1 MAATKTLNT
10 RIQLK
15 YDTFQ
20 NWTTNNPTLLAGEI
34 AVVEVPTEQG
44 SVSQVPA
51 VLIKVGNGTQAF
63 NDLAWGSA
71 LAADVYPW
79 AKAST
84 KPTYQ
89 ASEIQGLEDFIAGEI
104 NDTNTQY
111 QLVSLGNTSFKLQSR
126 EGTTGPWV
134 DQDTIN
140 ITYTLQTGS
149 APGTVSFNG
158 NDVAVNGLKSA
169 AYTESSAYDPA
180 GSASD
185 AQSAAQSYTDTQIGL
200 AKTEL
205 IGTSS
210 TGATANTIKGAV
222 DESKTYTDT
231 QIASKI
237 GAVYKPVGSVAF
249 ANLPATP
256 SVTELGNVY
265 NVTDAFTA
273 DARFV
278 EGENG
283 KQYPAGTNVAVVEVG
298 DDYYFDALAGTVDLS
313 NYATNDSVDSKV
325 STAIQALDKPDS
337 VVANQFVTAVSE
349 TDGIISVT
357 RAALQATDI
366 PTIEQ
371 SQVNGLTTALASKVD
386 DSSLAAIAKTGNV
399 NDLIQN
405 SGDWIVFNCGS
416 SSTII

>member
-20 NWTTNNPTLLAGEI
+20 NWSTNNPTLLAGEI
-34 AVVEVPTEQG
+34 AVVEVPTAQG

-89 ASEIQGLEDFIAGEI
+89 ATEIEGLEDFIAGEI

-126 EGTTGPWV
+126 EGTSGEWV
-134 DQDTIN
+134 DAQTIT
-140 ITYTLQTGS
+140 ITYTLSTGDTN
-149 APGTVSFNG
+149 GTISFNG
-158 NDVAVNGLKSA
+158 TEVAVAGLKSA
-169 AYTESSAYDPA
+169 AYTEASAYDPA
-180 GSASD
+180 GSAST
-185 AQSAAQSYTDTQIGL
+185 AQSASQSYADTQIGL

-205 IGTSS
+205 IGSGSATS
-210 TGATANTIKGAV
+210 TTIKGAV
-222 DESKTYTDT
+222 QEANTYTDT

-249 ANLPATP
+249 TGLPSAP
-256 SVTELGNVY
+256 GASELGNVY
-265 NVTDAFTA
+265 NVTNAFTA
-273 DARFV
+273 DTRFV
-278 EGENG
+278 VSEQG
-283 KQYPAGTNVAVVEVG
+283 KQYPAGTNVAVVQDG
-298 DDYYFDALAGTVDLS
+298 DSYYFDALAGVVDLS
-313 NYATNDSVDSKV
+313 NYATNSSVDSKV
-325 STAIQALDKPDS
+325 STAIQGLDKSDS
-337 VVANQFVTAVSE
+337 AVGKQFVTAVSQ
-349 TDGIISVT
+349 TNGIISVT

-371 SQVNGLTTALASKVD
+371 SQVNGLVDALADKAD
-386 DSSLAAIAKTGNV
+386 DSTLATIAKTGNV
-399 NDLIQN
+399 NDLVQGE
-405 SGDWIVFNCGS
+405 SDWIVFNCGS

>member
-20 NWTTNNPTLLAGEI
+20 NWSTNNPILLAGEI
-34 AVVEVPTEQG
+34 AVVEVPTAQG

-89 ASEIQGLEDFIAGEI
+89 ATEIEGLEDFIAGEI

-126 EGTTGPWV
+126 EGITGHWV
-134 DQDTIN
+134 DAQTIT
-140 ITYTLQTGS
+140 ITYTLTTGKTN
-149 APGTVSFNG
+149 GTVSFNG
-158 NDVAVNGLKSA
+158 TEVAVAGLKSA

-205 IGTSS
+205 IGTGSATS
-210 TGATANTIKGAV
+210 TTIKGAV
-222 DESKTYTDT
+222 QEANTYTDT

-249 ANLPATP
+249 TGLPSAP
-256 SVTELGNVY
+256 GASELGNVY

-278 EGENG
+278 AGEQG
-283 KQYPAGTNVAVVEVG
+283 KQYPAGTNVAVVQDG
-298 DDYYFDALAGTVDLS
+298 DSYYFDALAGVVDLS
-313 NYATNDSVDSKV
+313 NYATNSSVDSKV
-325 STAIQALDKPDS
+325 STAIQGLDKADS
-337 VVANQFVTAVSE
+337 AVGKQFVTAVSQ
-349 TDGIISVT
+349 TNGIISVT

-371 SQVNGLTTALASKVD
+371 SQVNGLVDALADKAD
-386 DSSLAAIAKTGNV
+386 DSTLATIAKTGNV
-399 NDLIQN
+399 NDLVQGE
-405 SGDWIVFNCGS
+405 SDWIVFNCGS

>member
-63 NDLAWGSA
+63 NNLAWGSA

-158 NDVAVNGLKSA
+158 SDVAVNGLKSA

-249 ANLPATP
+249 DDLPATP

-273 DARFV
+273 DTRFV

-325 STAIQALDKPDS
+325 STAIQALDKPDGA
-337 VVANQFVTAVSE
+337 VANQFVTAVSE
-349 TDGIISVT
+349 TNGIISVT

-371 SQVNGLTTALASKVD
+371 SQVNGLVDALASKVD
-386 DSSLAAIAKTGNV
+386 DSSLATIAKTGNV
-399 NDLIQN
+399 NDLVQGE
-405 SGDWIVFNCGS
+405 SDWIVFNCGS

>member
-34 AVVEVPTEQG
+34 AVVEVPTKQG

-51 VLIKVGNGTQAF
+51 ILIKVGDGTQAF

-79 AKAST
+79 AKAAT

-89 ASEIQGLEDFIAGEI
+89 ASEIEGLEDFIAGEI

-111 QLVSLGNTSFKLQSR
+111 QLVSLGSTSFKLQSR
-126 EGTTGPWV
+126 EGTSGSWV
-134 DQDTIN
+134 DQNTIN
-140 ITYTLQTGS
+140 ITYTLQSGS
-149 APGTVSFNG
+149 TPGTVNFNG
-158 NDVAVNGLKSA
+158 SDVAVNGLKSA
-169 AYTESSAYDPA
+169 AYTESSEYDSA
-180 GSASD
+180 GSASA
-185 AQSAAQSYTDTQIGL
+185 AQSAAQSYTDAQIGL
-200 AKTEL
+200 AKTAL

-210 TGATANTIKGAV
+210 SGATANTIKGAV

-249 ANLPATP
+249 ADLPATP
-256 SVTELGNVY
+256 SVAELGNVY

-273 DARFV
+273 DARFI

-298 DDYYFDALAGTVDLS
+298 DDYCFDALAGTIDLS

-325 STAIQALDKPDS
+325 STAIQALDKSDS
-337 VVANQFVTAVSE
+337 AVQKQFVTAVSQ
-349 TDGIISVT
+349 TNGIIAVT

-371 SQVNGLTTALASKVD
+371 TQVNGLASALASKVD
-386 DSSLAAIAKTGNV
+386 DSALATIAKTGNV
-399 NDLIQN
+399 NDLVQ
-405 SGDWIVFNCGS
+405 SGSDWIVFNCGS

>member
-34 AVVEVPTEQG
+34 AVVEVPTQQG

-89 ASEIQGLEDFIAGEI
+89 ASEIEGLEDFIAGEI

-158 NDVAVNGLKSA
+158 NNVAVNGLKSA

-180 GSASD
+180 GSAST
-185 AQSAAQSYTDTQIGL
+185 AQTAAQSYADTQIGL

-205 IGTSS
+205 IGSGSATS
-210 TGATANTIKGAV
+210 TTIKGAV
-222 DESKTYTDT
+222 QEANTYTDT

-249 ANLPATP
+249 ADLPATP

-283 KQYPAGTNVAVVEVG
+283 KQYPAGTNVAVVEVD

-325 STAIQALDKPDS
+325 STAIQTLDKSDS
-337 VVANQFVTAVSE
+337 AVGKQFVTAVSQ

-371 SQVNGLTTALASKVD
+371 TQVNGLVGALADKAD
-386 DSSLAAIAKTGNV
+386 DDALATIAKTGNV
-399 NDLIQN
+399 NDLVQ
-405 SGDWIVFNCGS
+405 SGSDWIVFNCGS

>member
-20 NWTTNNPTLLAGEI
+20 NWSTNNPILLAGEI
-34 AVVEVPTEQG
+34 AVVEVPTAQG

-89 ASEIQGLEDFIAGEI
+89 ATEIEGLEDFIAGEI

-134 DQDTIN
+134 DAQTIT
-140 ITYTLQTGS
+140 ITYTLTTGKTN
-149 APGTVSFNG
+149 GTVSFNG
-158 NDVAVNGLKSA
+158 TEVAVAGLKSA

-205 IGTSS
+205 IGTGSATS
-210 TGATANTIKGAV
+210 TTIKGAV
-222 DESKTYTDT
+222 QEANTYTDT

-249 ANLPATP
+249 DDLPSAP
-256 SVTELGNVY
+256 GASELGNVY

-278 EGENG
+278 AGEQG
-283 KQYPAGTNVAVVEVG
+283 KQYPAGTNVAVVQDGES
-298 DDYYFDALAGTVDLS
+298 YYFDALAGVVDLS
-313 NYATNDSVDSKV
+313 NFATNSSVDSKV
-325 STAIQALDKPDS
+325 STAIQGLDKSDS
-337 VVANQFVTAVSE
+337 AVAKQFVTAVSE
-349 TDGIISVT
+349 TDGIIAVT

-371 SQVNGLTTALASKVD
+371 SQVNGLTTALAGKANTAD
-386 DSSLAAIAKTGNV
+386 LADIATTGDAG
-399 NDLIQN
+399 DLTQTPGEYLIL
-405 SGDWIVFNCGS
+405 NCGS
-416 SSTII
+416 STVNI

>member
-34 AVVEVPTEQG
+34 AVVVVPTEQG

-149 APGTVSFNG
+149 TPGTVSFNG
-158 NDVAVNGLKSA
+158 SDVAVNGLKSA

-249 ANLPATP
+249 DDLPAIP

-298 DDYYFDALAGTVDLS
+298 NDYYFDALAGTVDLS

-325 STAIQALDKPDS
+325 STAIQALDKSDS
-337 VVANQFVTAVSE
+337 AVGKQFVTAVSQ

-386 DSSLAAIAKTGNV
+386 DSSLATIAKTGNV
-399 NDLIQN
+399 NDLVQGE
-405 SGDWIVFNCGS
+405 SDWIVFNCGS

>member
-1 MAATKTLNT
+1 MATTKTLNT

-20 NWTTNNPTLLAGEI
+20 NWITNNPTLLAGEI
-34 AVVEVPTEQG
+34 AVVEVPTAQG

-51 VLIKVGNGTQAF
+51 VLIKVGNGTDAF

-89 ASEIQGLEDFIAGEI
+89 ASEIRGLEDFIAGEI

-126 EGTTGPWV
+126 EGTSGEWV
-134 DQDTIN
+134 DAQTIT
-140 ITYTLQTGS
+140 ITYTLSTGDTN
-149 APGTVSFNG
+149 GTISFNG
-158 NDVAVNGLKSA
+158 TEVAVAGLKSA
-169 AYTESSAYDPA
+169 AYTEASAYDPA
-180 GSASD
+180 GSAST
-185 AQSAAQSYTDTQIGL
+185 AQSASQSYADTQIGL

-205 IGTSS
+205 IGSGFATS
-210 TGATANTIKGAV
+210 TTIKGAV
-222 DESKTYTDT
+222 QEANTYTDT

-249 ANLPATP
+249 TGLPSAP
-256 SVTELGNVY
+256 GASELGNVY
-265 NVTDAFTA
+265 NVTNAFTA
-273 DARFV
+273 DTRFV
-278 EGENG
+278 VSEQG
-283 KQYPAGTNVAVVEVG
+283 KQYPAGTNVAVVQDG
-298 DDYYFDALAGTVDLS
+298 DSYYFDALAGVVDLS
-313 NYATNDSVDSKV
+313 NYATNSSVDSKV
-325 STAIQALDKPDS
+325 STAIQGLDKSDS
-337 VVANQFVTAVSE
+337 AVGKQFVTAVSQ
-349 TDGIISVT
+349 TNGIISVT

-371 SQVNGLTTALASKVD
+371 SQVNGLVDALADKAD
-386 DSSLAAIAKTGNV
+386 DSTLATIAKTGNV
-399 NDLIQN
+399 NDLVQGE
-405 SGDWIVFNCGS
+405 SDWIVFNCGS

>member
-20 NWTTNNPTLLAGEI
+20 NWTTNNPVLLAGEI
-34 AVVEVPTEQG
+34 AVVEVPTAQG

-89 ASEIQGLEDFIAGEI
+89 ATEIEGLEDFIAGEI

-134 DQDTIN
+134 DAQTIT
-140 ITYTLQTGS
+140 ITYTLTTGKTN
-149 APGTVSFNG
+149 GTVSFNG
-158 NDVAVNGLKSA
+158 TEVAVAGLKSA

-205 IGTSS
+205 IGTGSATS
-210 TGATANTIKGAV
+210 TTIKGAV
-222 DESKTYTDT
+222 QEANTYTDT

-249 ANLPATP
+249 TGLPSTP
-256 SVTELGNVY
+256 GASELGNVY

-273 DARFV
+273 DTRFV
-278 EGENG
+278 AGEQG
-283 KQYPAGTNVAVVEVG
+283 KQYPAGTNVAVVQDGES
-298 DDYYFDALAGTVDLS
+298 YYFDALAGVVDLS
-313 NYATNDSVDSKV
+313 NYATNSSVDSKV
-325 STAIQALDKPDS
+325 STAIQALDKSDS
-337 VVANQFVTAVSE
+337 AVEKQFVTAVSQ

-357 RAALQATDI
+357 RAALQASDI

-371 SQVNGLTTALASKVD
+371 SQVNGLTTALAGKAD
-386 DSSLAAIAKTGNV
+386 DSSLATIAKTGNV
-399 NDLIQN
+399 NDLVQD
-405 SGDWIVFNCGS
+405 SGDWIVFNCGN

>member
-34 AVVEVPTEQG
+34 AVIEVPTAQG

-51 VLIKVGNGTQAF
+51 VLIKVGNGTKAF

-89 ASEIQGLEDFIAGEI
+89 ATEIEGLEDFVAGEI

-134 DQDTIN
+134 DAQTIT
-140 ITYTLQTGS
+140 ITYTLTTGDTN
-149 APGTVSFNG
+149 GTVSFNG
-158 NDVAVNGLKSA
+158 TEVAVAGLKSA
-169 AYTESSAYDPA
+169 AYTEASAYDPA

-185 AQSAAQSYTDTQIGL
+185 AQSAAQSYADTQIGL

-205 IGTSS
+205 IGSGSATSI
-210 TGATANTIKGAV
+210 TIKGAV
-222 DESKTYTDT
+222 QEANTYTDT

-249 ANLPATP
+249 TGLPSAP
-256 SVTELGNVY
+256 GASELGNVY
-265 NVTDAFTA
+265 NVTDAFTT

-278 EGENG
+278 ASEQG
-283 KQYPAGTNVAVVEVG
+283 KQYPAGTNVAVVQDG
-298 DDYYFDALAGTVDLS
+298 DSYYFDALAGVVDLS

-325 STAIQALDKPDS
+325 STAIQGLDKSDS
-337 VVANQFVTAVSE
+337 AVEKQFVTAVSQ

-357 RAALQATDI
+357 RAALQASDI

-371 SQVNGLTTALASKVD
+371 SQVNGLTTALAGKAD
-386 DSSLAAIAKTGNV
+386 DSSLATIAKTGNV
-399 NDLIQN
+399 NDLVQ
-405 SGDWIVFNCGS
+405 SGSDWIVFNCGN

>member
-20 NWTTNNPTLLAGEI
+20 NWTTNNPVLLAGEI
-34 AVVEVPTEQG
+34 AVVEVPTAQG

-89 ASEIQGLEDFIAGEI
+89 ATEIEGLEDFIAGEI

-134 DQDTIN
+134 DAQTIT
-140 ITYTLQTGS
+140 ITYTLTTGKTN
-149 APGTVSFNG
+149 GTVSFN
-158 NDVAVNGLKSA
+158 DTEVAVAGLKSA

-205 IGTSS
+205 IGTGSATS
-210 TGATANTIKGAV
+210 TTIKGAV
-222 DESKTYTDT
+222 QEANTYTDT

-249 ANLPATP
+249 TGLPSTP
-256 SVTELGNVY
+256 GASELGNVY

-273 DARFV
+273 DTRFV
-278 EGENG
+278 AGEQG
-283 KQYPAGTNVAVVEVG
+283 KQYPAGTNVAVVQDGES
-298 DDYYFDALAGTVDLS
+298 YYFDALAGVVDLS
-313 NYATNDSVDSKV
+313 NYATNSSVDSKV
-325 STAIQALDKPDS
+325 STAIQALDKSDS
-337 VVANQFVTAVSE
+337 AVEKQFVTAVSQ

-357 RAALQATDI
+357 RAALQASDI

-371 SQVNGLTTALASKVD
+371 SQVNGLTTALAGKAD
-386 DSSLAAIAKTGNV
+386 DSSLATIAKTGNV
-399 NDLIQN
+399 NDLVQD
-405 SGDWIVFNCGS
+405 SGDWIVFNCGN